1 MSWPDYVLLAL
12 VAICAARAFGVWRR
26 SMKSGNCCGCS
37 GDCTHCTA
45 RCGRCEDKTN
55 RNTNRCSGLF
65 LQTQTLIPKAFIS
78 LRSSSASP

>member
-26 SMKSGNCCGCS
+26 SMKSGNCCLCCGCS

-45 RCGRCEDKTN
+45 RCGHCEDKN
-55 RNTNRCSGLF
+55 KPEH
-65 LQTQTLIPKAFIS
+65 Q
-78 LRSSSASP
+78 

>member
-45 RCGRCEDKTN
+45 RCGRCEDKN
-55 RNTNRCSGLF
+55 NKPEH
-65 LQTQTLIPKAFIS
+65 Q
-78 LRSSSASP
+78 